1 MGEKNGEI
9 DSQAG
14 NGGGCRGSRARA
26 TAIAQSSLG
35 GVTLR
40 VALFGGGHRDFVH
53 DAVGKKV
60 EAMGAKMEYVAG
72 APAEHLAKLIAA
84 RGRPAPFDVVEM
96 IDATVP
102 DFAGGNF
109 LQKID
114 LSAVAN
120 KSEMPK
126 FAYDDMKVAN
136 WVTQEGVV
144 YNHVKFKELGLD
156 APKAYS
162 DFANSKLAGKIVF
175 PDVGTGGWVN
185 AMVGVAVEAG
195 GSEGN
200 IDPGMAFVKDRLK
213 PRSFFSG
220 SGETEYTEFKN
231 GDIWGAVMHAGWAI
245 QMRKRGIDHVRSA
258 FPAMGPGKRGQ
269 LKLGYF
275 GVVRGTK
282 PEVQKAAEAFIN
294 VMVSADAQEA
304 MTKTRGLVPV
314 NLGAMSRLT
323 SDPLLAENLML
334 KPGDVNNVYQVDF
347 GKVNVRDWTEKWNRM
362 VARR

>member
-1 MGEKNGEI
+1 MTKLTRRQVLAA
-9 DSQAG
+9 STAAVA
-14 NGGGCRGSRARA
+14 SSTLAMP
-26 TAIAQSSLG
+26 AIAQSSLS

-53 DAVGKKV
+53 AKVGSEIEK
-60 EAMGAKMEYVAG
+60 MGAKLEYVAG

-84 RGRPAPFDVVEM
+84 RGRAAPFDVVEM
-96 IDATVP
+96 IDAVVP
-102 DFAGGNF
+102 DFVGAGF

-114 LSAVAN
+114 LAAIAN
-120 KSEMPK
+120 KKDMPG

-144 YNHVKFKELGLD
+144 YNFEKFKELGLD
-156 APKAYS
+156 GPKKYS
-162 DFANSKLAGKIVF
+162 DFSNLKLAGKIVF

-185 AMVGVAVEAG
+185 AMVGVSVEAG
-195 GSEGN
+195 GSEAN
-200 IDPGMAFVKDRLK
+200 IDPGLAFVKDKLK

-245 QMRKRGIDHVRSA
+245 QMRKQGINHVRSA
-258 FPAMGPGKRGQ
+258 FMEMGPGKRGQ

-294 VMVSADAQEA
+294 VMVSTDAQEA

-314 NLGAMSRLT
+314 NLESMKRLT
-323 SDPLLAENLML
+323 TDALLAENLML
-334 KPGDVNNVYQVDF
+334 KPEDVNNVYQVDF
-347 GKVNVRDWTEKWNRM
+347 GKVKIPDWTDKWNRM

>member
-1 MGEKNGEI
+1 MIRLSRRQTLKGAAAVA
-9 DSQAG
+9 AG
-14 NGGGCRGSRARA
+14 SALA
-26 TAIAQSSLG
+26 APAIAQSSLAG
-35 GVTLR
+35 TTLR

-53 DAVGKKV
+53 SAVGSKI
-60 EAMGAKMEYVAG
+60 EAMGAKVEYVAG

-96 IDATVP
+96 IDAIVP
-102 DFAGGNF
+102 DFIGGNF

-114 LSAVAN
+114 LSAIAN
-120 KSEMPK
+120 RVEMPG

-136 WVTQEGVV
+136 WVTQEGLV
-144 YNHVKFKELGLD
+144 YNFVKFKELGLD
-156 APKAYS
+156 TPQTYS
-162 DFANSKLAGKIVF
+162 DFANAKLAGKIVF

-185 AMVGVAVEAG
+185 AMVGVSVEAG
-195 GSEGN
+195 GNEGN
-200 IDPGMAFVKDRLK
+200 IDPGLAFVKDRLK

-245 QMRKRGIDHVRSA
+245 QMRKRGIDHVRAA

-275 GVVRGTK
+275 GITRGAS
-282 PEVQKAAEAFIN
+282 PQVQKAAEAFIN
-294 VMVSADAQEA
+294 IMVSAEAQEA
-304 MTKTRGLVPV
+304 MTKARGLVPV
-314 NLGAMSRLT
+314 NLPAMARLST
-323 SDPLLAENLML
+323 DPLLAENLML
-334 KPGDVNNVYQVDF
+334 KPEQVNNVYQVDF
-347 GKVNVRDWTEKWNRM
+347 GKVKVPEWTDKWNRM

>member
-1 MGEKNGEI
+1 MTELTRRQTMKGALALSAAALAKPALA
-9 DSQAG
+9 Q
-14 NGGGCRGSRARA
+14 GSFA
-26 TAIAQSSLG
+26 

-53 DAVGKKV
+53 DAVGKKI
-60 EAMGAKMEYVAG
+60 EAMGAKLEYVAG
-72 APAEHLAKLIAA
+72 SPAEHLAKLIAA

-102 DFAGGNF
+102 DFVGGNF

-114 LSAVAN
+114 LAAIPN
-120 KSEMPK
+120 KSQMPG
-126 FAYDDMKVAN
+126 FAFDEMKVAN

-144 YNHVKFKELGLD
+144 YNFEKFKELGID
-156 APKAYS
+156 APKTYS
-162 DFANSKLAGKIVF
+162 DFANPKLAGKIVF

-185 AMVGVAVEAG
+185 AMVGVSVEAG
-195 GSEGN
+195 GNEGN
-200 IDPGMAFVKDRLK
+200 IDPGMLFVKDRLK

-245 QMRKRGIDHVRSA
+245 QMRKRGINHVRSA
-258 FPAMGPGKRGQ
+258 FPGMGPGKRGQ
-269 LKLGYF
+269 LKFGYF
-275 GVVRGTK
+275 GVTRGTS
-282 PEVQKAAEAFIN
+282 PQVQKAAEAFIN

-314 NLGAMSRLT
+314 SLPAMERLQ

-334 KPGDVNNVYQVDF
+334 KPADVNNVYQVDF
-347 GKVNVRDWTEKWNRM
+347 AKVKVAEWTDKWNRM

>member
-1 MGEKNGEI
+1 MTKLTRRQVG
-9 DSQAG
+9 AG
-14 NGGGCRGSRARA
+14 LAAVAASTFARP
-26 TAIAQSSLG
+26 AIAQNSFS

-53 DAVGKKV
+53 EAVGSHIEK
-60 EAMGAKMEYVAG
+60 MGAKMEYVAG

-96 IDATVP
+96 IDAIVP
-102 DFAGGNF
+102 DFIGANF

-114 LSAVAN
+114 LAKIGN
-120 KSEMPK
+120 KKEMPS

-136 WVTQEGVV
+136 WVTQEGLV
-144 YNHVKFKELGLD
+144 YNFVKFKELGLD
-156 APKAYS
+156 APKTYS
-162 DFANSKLAGKIVF
+162 AFADPKLAGKIVF

-195 GSEGN
+195 GNEGN
-200 IDPGMAFVKDRLK
+200 IDPGMAFVKDKLK

-245 QMRKRGIDHVRSA
+245 QMRKRGIDHVRSS

-275 GVVRGTK
+275 GITRGTS
-282 PEVQKAAEAFIN
+282 PQVQAAAEAFIDR
-294 VMVSADAQEA
+294 MVSTDAQEA
-304 MTKTRGLVPV
+304 MTKSRGLVPV
-314 NLGAMSRLT
+314 NLASMQRLT
-323 SDPLLAENLML
+323 SDALLAENLML
-334 KPGDVNNVYQVDF
+334 KPDEVNNVYAVDF
-347 GKVNVRDWTEKWNRM
+347 NKVKVPEWTEKWNRM
-362 VARR
+362 VAKR